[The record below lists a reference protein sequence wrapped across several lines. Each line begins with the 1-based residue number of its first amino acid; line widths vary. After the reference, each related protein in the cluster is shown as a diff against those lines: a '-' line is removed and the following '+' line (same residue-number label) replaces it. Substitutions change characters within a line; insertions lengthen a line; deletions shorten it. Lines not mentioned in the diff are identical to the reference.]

1 MRRNVLMVG
10 TLAIGFALGSVIPGA
25 LGAPRVGD
33 AKFENIFM
41 KAVAP
46 SAEKPITIRVSG
58 GGEYSVISVE
68 RVEDDYVA
76 VTLKSKD
83 VAYLRT
89 RDIVAVS
96 APAAPGG

>member
-1 MRRNVLMVG
+1 MIG
-10 TLAIGFALGSVIPGA
+10 TLALGFALGIVVPGA

-41 KAVAP
+41 KSVAP
-46 SAEKPITIRVSG
+46 SAEKPITIRISG
-58 GGEYSVISVE
+58 GAELSVISIE

-89 RDIVAVS
+89 RDIIAVS
-96 APAAPGG
+96 APPSGG

>member
-1 MRRNVLMVG
+1 MIG
-10 TLAIGFALGSVIPGA
+10 TLALGFALGNLVPGA

-41 KAVAP
+41 KGVAP
-46 SAEKPITIRVSG
+46 TAEKPITIRIAG
-58 GGEYSVISVE
+58 GAELGVIAVD

-89 RDIVAVS
+89 RDIVAIT
-96 APAAPGG
+96 APPAPGG